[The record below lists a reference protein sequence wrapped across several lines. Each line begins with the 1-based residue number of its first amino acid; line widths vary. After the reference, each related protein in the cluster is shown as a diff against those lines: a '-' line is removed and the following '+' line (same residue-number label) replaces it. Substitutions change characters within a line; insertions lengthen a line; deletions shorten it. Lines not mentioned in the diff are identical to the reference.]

1 MLRLRL
7 VHRSQH
13 VRSRMVIRFMSGCS
27 FKVAPCSVP
36 CIYNLFFLCQSRFF
50 LPLGVHARMR
60 CAVWDS
66 PWGRAVRRGT
76 RGPTQPD
83 GIALLPAPE
92 APVHNHMPGIS
103 EEGARGGE
111 ERHSNKL

>member
-1 MLRLRL
+1 VLRLRL

-13 VRSRMVIRFMSGCS
+13 VRSRMVIHFMSGCS

-36 CIYNLFFLCQSRFF
+36 FIYNLFFC
-50 LPLGVHARMR
+50 LPLGVHARMS
-60 CAVWDS
+60 AVWDS

-111 ERHSNKL
+111 EAFQ

>member
-36 CIYNLFFLCQSRFF
+36 FIYNFFFCLWVFMRVCLRCGTRRG
-50 LPLGVHARMR
+50 GVP
-60 CAVWDS
+60 CAVALVVQPSLTAS
-66 PWGRAVRRGT
+66 PCCQRPRHQST
-76 RGPTQPD
+76 TTC
-83 GIALLPAPE
+83 
-92 APVHNHMPGIS
+92 PVS
-103 EEGARGGE
+103 RKKAREEER
-111 ERHSNKL
+111 RHSNKL